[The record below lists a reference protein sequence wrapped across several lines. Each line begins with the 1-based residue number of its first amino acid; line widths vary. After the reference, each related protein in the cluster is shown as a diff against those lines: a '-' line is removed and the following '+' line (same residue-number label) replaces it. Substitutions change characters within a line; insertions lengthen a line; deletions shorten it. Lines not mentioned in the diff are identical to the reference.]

1 MVTGLKGFVPRVEVV
16 RLTPLRPASS
26 YELGAHESVC
36 SQVTSE
42 HLPQLAKSGNPC
54 WKNKNEVPNML
65 VVSHYQIDTPQ
76 GTKVCI
82 LGEGPGNS
90 VRRC

>member
-1 MVTGLKGFVPRVEVV
+1 MVTGLKGFVPRVEVA

-26 YELGAHESVC
+26 WELNAVRSPLSIFLSWQSLG
-36 SQVTSE
+36 T
-42 HLPQLAKSGNPC
+42 LAGK
-54 WKNKNEVPNML
+54 KTKVPNML